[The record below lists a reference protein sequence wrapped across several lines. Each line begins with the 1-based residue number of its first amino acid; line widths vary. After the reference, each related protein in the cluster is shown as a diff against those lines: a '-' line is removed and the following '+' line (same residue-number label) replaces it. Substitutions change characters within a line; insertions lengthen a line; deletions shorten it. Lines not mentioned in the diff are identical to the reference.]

1 MCTEPPPC
9 QISLLVLD
17 YKDGGFSMN
26 VNDYGRRAW
35 RLLYPILIYFAVYYV
50 IYLAG
55 GIIGMTTSFLDM
67 ERTGAEMD
75 IYVLIER
82 TYQQITNYSLP
93 MSLCAAVIMIP
104 ILLLLIRM
112 DRKAS
117 QTSVRYETVPAPFY
131 ILCGL
136 LGAAACLAINGM
148 LMISRL
154 TTLLAPELEQ
164 VGDSLYHGQYLFEL
178 LVTGIAM
185 PVVEELLF
193 RGIIQNRLREYL
205 KPGHAIILSAVL
217 FGLYHGNTL
226 QVIYALLIGLLL
238 GYVYEKFHNIAAPIA
253 LHCFANIVSVVGS
266 ETPLLEKLFSQ
277 ENEIGLM
284 LMTGICCAAVL
295 LFLYLVNENVNPSQV
310 RNVQED
316 NRGEL

>member
-1 MCTEPPPC
+1 
-9 QISLLVLD
+9 
-17 YKDGGFSMN
+17 MN
-26 VNDYGRRAW
+26 ANDYGRRAW
-35 RLLYPILIYFAVYYV
+35 RLLYPILIYFGVYYV
-50 IYLAG
+50 IYLIG
-55 GIIGMTTSFLDM
+55 GIIGMTVSFLGM
-67 ERTGAEMD
+67 EQAGAEMD

-82 TYQQITNYSLP
+82 TYQQISSYSLP
-93 MSLCAAVIMIP
+93 MSLGAAVIMIP
-104 ILLLLIRM
+104 ILLLLRRM
-112 DRKAS
+112 DRNALPAP
-117 QTSVRYETVPAPFY
+117 VRYENVPAPLY

-136 LGAAACLAINGM
+136 LGAAACLAINGL

-154 TTLLAPELEQ
+154 TTILAPELEE
-164 VGDSLYHGQYLFEL
+164 VGNSLYQGQYLFEV

-193 RGIIQNRLREYL
+193 RGLIQNRLREYT
-205 KPGHAIILSAVL
+205 KPGYAIIFSALL

-266 ETPLLEKLFSQ
+266 ETPLLEKVFSQ